1 MVAGCVR
8 RVVILCSNDCVGI
21 CMGGSAL
28 FGLGEWS
35 SYRGG
40 RLTVLRLPV
49 KFTYLWNLFPA
60 VFSNYSITS
69 WKLTKY
75 FFQTTATMLMSQCQM
90 AASDG

>member
-1 MVAGCVR
+1 
-8 RVVILCSNDCVGI
+8 
-21 CMGGSAL
+21 MGGSVL